1 MIQWMLAIW
10 SLVPLPLL
18 YIFLTINLFI
28 HPYVYMHSYEF
39 HDLGFL
45 NVEFSHIQ
53 MYVWRDLLLRNWL
66 TKLESLKSLMIYQWP
81 AQDLGMPVMW
91 FSVSAKASDTGEKMM
106 RMRSNK
112 AENGC
117 PSSVIRHR
125 GPNSSFLHPFAVL
138 RPLIDWMMPT
148 HTGDKNYLTNS
159 TNSNA
164 NFIQKHPHRHTQK

>member
-1 MIQWMLAIW
+1 
-10 SLVPLPLL
+10 
-18 YIFLTINLFI
+18 
-28 HPYVYMHSYEF
+28 
-39 HDLGFL
+39 
-45 NVEFSHIQ
+45 
-53 MYVWRDLLLRNWL
+53 
-66 TKLESLKSLMIYQWP
+66 
-81 AQDLGMPVMW
+81 
-91 FSVSAKASDTGEKMM
+91 MM

-148 HTGDKNYLTNS
+148 HTGDTNYLTNS

-164 NFIQKHPHRHTQK
+164 NFIQKHPHRHTQKQWLPSVCDPVKVKVKVEVARSCLTLWTVARQPPLPMDSPGKRTGVGCQCLLQGIFPIQGSNPIQSS